1 MLVHLY
7 ELSWVSVHVG
17 CLLRK
22 LYSAKNRTTPN
33 IIALDQ
39 QLNVSKRDSTTMQ
52 RYTVSVLNSEWKNLF
67 DFLNKDSRAGNIPQ

>member
-7 ELSWVSVHVG
+7 ELSWVSVLAG

-52 RYTVSVLNSEWKNLF
+52 RYTVYEWKNLF
-67 DFLNKDSRAGNIPQ
+67 DFLNKNSGAGNTPQ